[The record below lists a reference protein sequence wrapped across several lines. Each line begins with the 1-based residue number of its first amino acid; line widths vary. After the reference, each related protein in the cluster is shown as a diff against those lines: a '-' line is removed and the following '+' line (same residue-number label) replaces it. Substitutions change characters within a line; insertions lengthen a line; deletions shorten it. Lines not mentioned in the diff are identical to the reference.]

1 MDTLYY
7 SNHCKHCQKVLQFLV
22 KNNLA
27 NKLNFLCIDQ
37 RKRDANNNQIYIVL
51 EDGRQ
56 VIMPPNV
63 QSVPA
68 LLLVKE
74 NYRVILGEDIIKRFQ
89 GTVQTQIR
97 NATQFQGEPMGVS
110 LMASNQGMNI
120 VSEPYTY
127 YNMTPEELSAKGQG
141 GRRQMYNYVSADLE
155 NISIYTPPDNY
166 QPDKIEKSITVD
178 VLQQQRNTEIQ
189 QQQKAISP
197 FVPKL

>member
-27 NKLNFLCIDQ
+27 NSINFLCIDK
-37 RKRDANNNQIYIVL
+37 RKRDANNNQIYIVM

-74 NYRVILGEDIIKRFQ
+74 SYRVILGEDIIKRYQ
-89 GTVQTQIR
+89 GAVQHQTQTS
-97 NATQFQGEPMGVS
+97 TQFQGEPMGVS
-110 LMASNQGMNI
+110 LMSSNQGMNI

-127 YNMTPEELSAKGQG
+127 YNMSADELSAKGKG
-141 GRRQMYNYVSADLE
+141 GRREMYNYVPADIE
-155 NISIYTPPDNY
+155 VISISTPPDTY
-166 QPDKIEKSITVD
+166 QPDKVAKSITVD
-178 VLQQQRNTEIQ
+178 VLQQERTAQIQ
-189 QQQKAISP
+189 QQQQGISP

>member
-7 SNHCKHCQKVLQFLV
+7 SNHCQHCQKILQFLV

-27 NKLNFLCIDQ
+27 KSLSFLCIDK
-37 RKRDANNNQIYIVL
+37 RKRDSNNNQIYIVL

-56 VIMPPNV
+56 VIMPPNI

-89 GTVQTQIR
+89 GKVQTQTQV
-97 NATQFQGEPMGVS
+97 ATHFQGEPMGVS
-110 LMASNQGMNI
+110 LMTSNQGMNI
-120 VSEPYTY
+120 ISEPYTY
-127 YNMTPEELSAKGQG
+127 YNMTPEELSAKGSG
-141 GRRQMYNYVSADLE
+141 GRRQMYNYVPA
-155 NISIYTPPDNY
+155 NIEHLTISTPPDTY
-166 QPDKIEKSITVD
+166 HPDKIAKSITVD
-178 VLQQQRNTEIQ
+178 VLQQERNTEIQ
-189 QQQKAISP
+189 QQQQGISP